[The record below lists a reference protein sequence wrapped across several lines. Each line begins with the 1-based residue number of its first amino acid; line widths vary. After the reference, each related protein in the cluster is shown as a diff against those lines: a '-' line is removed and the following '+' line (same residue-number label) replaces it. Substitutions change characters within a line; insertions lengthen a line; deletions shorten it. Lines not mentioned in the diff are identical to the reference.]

1 MNFALGHPNSVL
13 LQDHMCV
20 YTIQKPDDNLTL
32 LDRYY
37 NELKNFDGCTLML
50 SGGSDSQFM
59 LRLLQHFNIKFNP
72 ITYKTTWKGGVV
84 NTDDVIYA
92 QEVAKKFSL
101 DLEII
106 DFDLKEF
113 YDGNHHMKWGRKL
126 GISSPQVAMHLEFID
141 RHIPSNSKLVMG
153 GDMPYLLYG
162 EGRRGVSDIYPSAF
176 VGLDYLNMDTPDSI
190 IGTIKPYHDICEN
203 KDIQLIKNISYCS
216 PQALYQILEQQIN
229 IVKEQQIHL
238 IYSTDEPQFREMLEF
253 KKAVWNSI
261 LPGDVDTLM
270 KVGGFERLKK
280 VLAIQSGIYNQYDKM
295 YREPMQSYK
304 TKTESFRFKLKF
316 DDATKQ
322 LPKRFEDA
330 IKKSNSQCVNG
341 FHFDF

>member
-1 MNFALGHPNSVL
+1 MNFSLGHPNSVL

-32 LDRYY
+32 LERYH
-37 NELKNFDGCTLML
+37 NELKEFDGCTLML

-59 LRLLQHFNIKFNP
+59 LRLLQHFNIQFTA

-92 QEVAKKFSL
+92 QQVAKQFNV
-101 DLEII
+101 DLEVI
-106 DFDLKEF
+106 DFDLKAF
-113 YDGNHHMKWGRKL
+113 YDGNHHMKWGREL
-126 GISSPQVAMHLEFID
+126 GVSSPQVAMHVEFID
-141 RHIPSNSKLVMG
+141 KHIPNNSKLIMG

-162 EGRRGVSDIYPSAF
+162 EGGTAGYLTSAF
-176 VGLDYLNMDTPDSI
+176 VGLDYLYMDTPAAL
-190 IGTIKPYHDICEN
+190 IGSIKPYHDICEN
-203 KDIQLIKNISYCS
+203 KGIQLIKNISYCS
-216 PQALYQILEQQIN
+216 PQALYQILEQQIK
-229 IVKEQQIHL
+229 IVKEQKIHL

-261 LPGDVDTLM
+261 VPGDVDTLM

-280 VLAIQSGIYNQYDKM
+280 LLAVKSGIYNQYDKL
-295 YREPMQSYK
+295 YREPMQTYK
-304 TKTESFRFKLKF
+304 SKTDNFRFKHKF

-322 LPKRFEDA
+322 LPKQFEKA
-330 IKKSNSQCVNG
+330 IKESDSKCVNG